1 MTDLYISTPLVQ
13 NFSVKSSAP
22 DNEYQTPQSK
32 KRLRMSTSTPGSEV
46 KQQSKIR
53 NYQLS
58 RHIFYIYI
66 AKTLKKVKLNPS
78 CLIYPN

>member
-1 MTDLYISTPLVQ
+1 MTDLVYISTPLVQ

-46 KQQSKIR
+46 KQQSNIP
-53 NYQLS
+53 QLS
-58 RHIFYIYI
+58 I
-66 AKTLKKVKLNPS
+66 AKTLKKIKLNPS